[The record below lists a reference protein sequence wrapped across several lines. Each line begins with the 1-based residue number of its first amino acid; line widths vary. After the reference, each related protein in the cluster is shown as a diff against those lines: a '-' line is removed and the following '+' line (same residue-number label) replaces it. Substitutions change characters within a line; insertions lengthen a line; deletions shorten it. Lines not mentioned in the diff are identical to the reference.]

1 MFNPDRA
8 DLVRGHTEQPCADLQ
23 PTAEIY
29 VVVGFEEVDGLAR
42 PMTFSFAFDRL
53 TALLFFQDDRDDADT
68 AAVFQLPTTPEG
80 LPVTLDT
87 VGVLPAEW
95 QEATLEAVASLS
107 RPR

>member
-1 MFNPDRA
+1 MYNFDGA
-8 DLVRGHTEQPCADLQ
+8 GLARGYTERTLAEPA
-23 PTAEIY
+23 PPAEIY
-29 VVVGFEEVDGLAR
+29 IVVGFEEVDGVTT
-42 PMTFSFAFDRL
+42 PMTFSFAFDRQ
-53 TALLFFQDDRDDADT
+53 TALLFFQDDRDDAGA

-95 QEATLEAVASLS
+95 LEATLEAVASLS